1 MAPKTSV
8 FFGFRS
14 VFGLFLCEK
23 EGIKNKIGMILFCK
37 CLIMN
42 AQTIL
47 CKKNITKNITKNIIV
62 SIFGWFILGTM
73 VHGS

>member
-1 MAPKTSV
+1 MAQKTSV

-23 EGIKNKIGMILFCK
+23 EGIKNKIGMTLFRK

-42 AQTIL
+42 TQTIL
-47 CKKNITKNITKNIIV
+47 REKNITKNIIV
-62 SIFGWFILGTM
+62 SIFGWSILGTM

>member
-1 MAPKTSV
+1 MTQKTSV

-47 CKKNITKNITKNIIV
+47 CKENITKNIIV

>member
-1 MAPKTSV
+1 MAQKTSV

-47 CKKNITKNITKNIIV
+47 REKKISQKI
-62 SIFGWFILGTM
+62 S
-73 VHGS
+73 